1 LQVFDFVEAKFS
13 ILMVLGFFLTTCV
26 SCGEMSIAALIAAT
40 PRWN

>member
-26 SCGEMSIAALIAAT
+26 CGEMSIAALIAAT